1 MATFS
6 IFIKGGFHAPKVNNK
21 GEALIYWKYV
31 HDERTTLFSTTCF
44 AQPSQ
49 LNWIKK
55 GDKQLIERYE
65 PILKSAPAYS
75 GKNKNIRSLG
85 ALLEAIVQEVK
96 SEGLE
101 PTIERVKERNAKK
114 NSSKGDIDFYV
125 FAESVAKEMFDN
137 SQIRRA
143 VKYRCVTNKVKKL
156 LKLKELPLV
165 DLTRDL
171 LLKYKSCAQSAQ
183 ENKTST
189 INADLKVIRAI
200 LNNAH
205 AKNKI
210 RTMPLLKGLIVEK
223 EPIGKKGLNFQ
234 QLNDLYNYQ
243 PPVNSYEFHSR
254 NLWLF
259 SFFNAG
265 VRIGDLLQ
273 LTWRNIFD
281 GRLEYIMA
289 KTENNNRPVISF
301 EIKGLAKQILGDYK
315 GKCASDTNTVIFP
328 LLRKEVRDLIVKYP
342 VEERD
347 GLSPKILEIILKD
360 VSAKTTLINKS
371 LKRISQEIGL
381 ENVKLTTHIARHT
394 YSQVANKSGVSI
406 EDLAKLLNH
415 ASPKT
420 TKAYEGG
427 NRNNHL
433 DALHKAVTESIELN
447 LKALRTEF

>member
-31 HDERTTLFSTTCF
+31 HAERTTLFSTTCF

-85 ALLEAIVQEVK
+85 ALLEAIVQDVK

-101 PTIERVKERNAKK
+101 PTIERVKERNTKK

-143 VKYRCVTNKVKKL
+143 VKYRCVTNKVKKI

-171 LLKYKSCAQSAQ
+171 LLKYKLCAQSAQ

-189 INADLKVIRAI
+189 INADLKVIRSI
-200 LNNAH
+200 LNNAI

-210 RTMPLLKGLIVEK
+210 KTIPLFRV
-223 EPIGKKGLNFQ
+223 
-234 QLNDLYNYQ
+234 
-243 PPVNSYEFHSR
+243 
-254 NLWLF
+254 
-259 SFFNAG
+259 
-265 VRIGDLLQ
+265 
-273 LTWRNIFD
+273 
-281 GRLEYIMA
+281 
-289 KTENNNRPVISF
+289 
-301 EIKGLAKQILGDYK
+301 
-315 GKCASDTNTVIFP
+315 C
-328 LLRKEVRDLIVKYP
+328 
-342 VEERD
+342 
-347 GLSPKILEIILKD
+347 
-360 VSAKTTLINKS
+360 
-371 LKRISQEIGL
+371 
-381 ENVKLTTHIARHT
+381 
-394 YSQVANKSGVSI
+394 
-406 EDLAKLLNH
+406 
-415 ASPKT
+415 
-420 TKAYEGG
+420 
-427 NRNNHL
+427 
-433 DALHKAVTESIELN
+433 
-447 LKALRTEF
+447 